1 MKNFEAPFLKKN
13 LDNPKVGQK
22 GYQTTKDLA
31 YQRFSLRG
39 FFYCCESKIINY
51 EKSRPFFERN
61 LRSSK
66 KKFSKENPD
75 DLYRPTVSQNSS
87 NLPKIRGAVVLVNVN

>member
-13 LDNPKVGQK
+13 LDNPKAGQK

-51 EKSRPFFERN
+51 EKS
-61 LRSSK
+61 
-66 KKFSKENPD
+66 
-75 DLYRPTVSQNSS
+75 
-87 NLPKIRGAVVLVNVN
+87 

>member
-51 EKSRPFFERN
+51 EKSQGLFLSEIWGAQRKSFRWKIQTTCIDQQF
-61 LRSSK
+61 LK
-66 KKFSKENPD
+66 
-75 DLYRPTVSQNSS
+75 TAQIC
-87 NLPKIRGAVVLVNVN
+87 PKSGVRWF